1 MSERAKKINPT
12 NAIHMAVWLSAV
24 VVPLFVFPFYTRLSN
39 EELWLFLPIKLIGDA
54 LTAVFFYVNYYRFVP
69 DWMVRKRF
77 GRFALIVAVIFLL
90 LLAIDIVYVQLLV
103 KPLLKQSIFAGLD
116 ARRMLLKGPTPLP
129 KVLGIV
135 FYFALALVIS
145 SALAIQ
151 RYQQAQQERQQFM
164 ELAKVTAELEVL
176 KLQISP
182 HFLFNTLNN
191 IRSLVRKKSDN
202 AEEVI
207 IKLSS
212 LLRYMLYQSKN
223 DTVPLAKEIN
233 HLNDYMALQKLRLS
247 RPEDVS
253 FSVLGTIDG
262 VVIEPLLFIP
272 FVENAFKYGV
282 HAGRS
287 SAIAFQ
293 LNVLPDTLY
302 FESRN
307 YVSDHLPDSDDET
320 GIGLDNVRKRLQL
333 YYPDRHTLTIDEIN
347 GEFIVKMILTLHP

>member
-1 MSERAKKINPT
+1 MKKIDPT
-12 NAIHMAVWLSAV
+12 SAIHITVWLSAV

-39 EELWLFLPIKLIGDA
+39 KELWLFLPIKLIGDA
-54 LTAVFFYVNYYRFVP
+54 LTAVFFYVNYHRFVP
-69 DWMVRKRF
+69 DWMATKRF
-77 GRFALIVAVIFLL
+77 GRFALIVAGLFLL
-90 LLAIDIVYVQLLV
+90 LLAVDTVYVQLFV
-103 KPLLKQSIFAGLD
+103 KPLLKQNVFAGTD
-116 ARRMLLKGPTPLP
+116 EGRMLLKGPTPLP

-135 FYFALALVIS
+135 FYFAMALVIS

-151 RYQQAQQERQQFM
+151 RYQQAQQERQQLM

-191 IRSLVRKKSDN
+191 IRSLVRKKSDK

-223 DTVPLAKEIN
+223 ATVPLEKEID
-233 HLNDYMALQKLRLS
+233 HLNDYIALQKLRLS

-253 FSVLGTIDG
+253 FSVLGRVDG
-262 VVIEPLLFIP
+262 VFIEPLLFIP

-282 HAGRS
+282 HAGWS

-293 LNVLPDTLY
+293 LKVLPDTLY

-307 YVSDHLPDSDDET
+307 AVSGAIPDSDDET
-320 GIGLDNVRKRLQL
+320 GIGLDNVRKRLQM
-333 YYPDRHTLTIDEIN
+333 YYPNRHTLTIDEIN
-347 GEFIVKMILTLHP
+347 EEFIVKMTLTLHP